1 MVLLSCSPSTSS
13 SCLRASSYFL
23 HKALDLQFGR
33 LELHLAE
40 PYVFRQLAVDVKKCR
55 LFLIILD
62 LPILLGRLDLLVND
76 IDLAQPFVI
85 TVEVGEGLPGF
96 DRVADLV
103 FSAKQSAV
111 PAGTATSIT
120 PPDGWIDPRAWTT
133 RPLLAE
139 GGDGRVSCTG
149 VWFHQRSR

>member
-1 MVLLSCSPSTSS
+1 MQLAQADFCLDLQLLILLARNGVVELQSLDVLELPAGELVLL
-13 SCLRASSYFL
+13 R
-23 HKALDLQFGR
+23 KALDLQFRR

-96 DRVADLV
+96 DRVADFGFLRE
-103 FSAKQSAV
+103 AE
-111 PAGTATSIT
+111 
-120 PPDGWIDPRAWTT
+120 
-133 RPLLAE
+133 RP
-139 GGDGRVSCTG
+139 
-149 VWFHQRSR
+149 